1 MSWWI
6 KTIASWVLLSA
17 AVGLLAALVVV
28 PRLTGSTSYT
38 VLTGSME
45 PAYPPGTV
53 IVVRPT
59 PGAELA
65 AGDVITFQPK
75 SGDPAVV
82 THRIV
87 SIFLDDQGQ
96 RRFIT
101 KGDAN
106 TVQDET
112 QLIDPQIRGRLL
124 YAVPYVGRATSL
136 IPGSARSIAL
146 FLVAAGLGAYALWM
160 WGSGLRDR
168 RSAKRDVPASHDR
181 PADADDT
188 EITRPIPITNH

>member
-1 MSWWI
+1 MKQHSKLFVNLI
-6 KTIASWVLLSA
+6 FVLAVLAIAGVLFALRA
-17 AVGLLAALVVV
+17 AHA
-28 PRLTGSTSYT
+28 TGST
-38 VLTGSME
+38 LE
-45 PAYPPGTV
+45 
-53 IVVRPT
+53 
-59 PGAELA
+59 AEL
-65 AGDVITFQPK
+65 
-75 SGDPAVV
+75 SY
-82 THRIV
+82 
-87 SIFLDDQGQ
+87 
-96 RRFIT
+96 
-101 KGDAN
+101 GDAN

-112 QLIDPQIRGRLL
+112 QLIAPQIRGRLL